1 MELAKAV
8 VDKGNHQIVDLN
20 LQEREEFL
28 EKQKE
33 DAAKVR
39 LRKERSYAK
48 SAVSAAKKGERS
60 LSTFY
65 GFLLSKKKVTLFIL
79 FLKGKEWKTL

>member
-1 MELAKAV
+1 MDLAKAV

-48 SAVSAAKKGERS
+48 SAVNAARKKER
-60 LSTFY
+60 LFFTFN
-65 GFLLSKKKVTLFIL
+65 FIFKKNY
-79 FLKGKEWKTL
+79 LKRDKFF